1 MFRALFGTILLPIGN
16 AEDIFLSKMN
26 PPLLSIDNNEKN
38 SFTIYPNP
46 ANKLIYI
53 QAKEESEKVTLY
65 NINLQRILSKE
76 NTSIL
81 DVSHLENGLY
91 FLSFENQKNKV
102 IKKLIIQH

>member
-1 MFRALFGTILLPIGN
+1 
-16 AEDIFLSKMN
+16 
-26 PPLLSIDNNEKN
+26 
-38 SFTIYPNP
+38 
-46 ANKLIYI
+46 
-53 QAKEESEKVTLY
+53 
-65 NINLQRILSKE
+65 LQRILSKE